1 MEDYDTLPDFV
12 DLDITEDVVEQ
23 VARRL
28 SGSAG
33 PGGSDAQAIQ
43 HWLLRFGGASGELRR
58 AVAGLVEWMANDFP
72 PWAAYRALKA
82 GRLIALDKCPGVRPV
97 GIGEVWNRL
106 NAKCVLLVSLDEAK
120 EACGVDQLCS
130 GLEAG
135 IEGAIHAMR
144 LLWQSHSAEEEW
156 GFLLVDARNAF
167 NEGNRMV
174 MLWTVRHKWPSGAR
188 FTFNCYRHWSALVVR
203 FPQGHAYTIF
213 SREGVTQGDPLAMVA
228 YGLLLLPLIRDLKRE
243 LPDVNQPWYADDS
256 GAGGNFAGIR
266 SYFERLQEKGP
277 RRGYFPEP
285 SKSILVVQEHNRA
298 AAEIAFKDLGFT
310 IVTGT
315 RYLGGY
321 IGSAEDQ
328 SEWVNSKT
336 SDWTAAVGELSQVA
350 ERFPQS
356 AYAGLQKSLQQE
368 WQFLQRVTAGLGK
381 EFRGVEDALT
391 TKFLPALFG
400 ITETDNPLRQ
410 LACLPV
416 KQSGLAIPDPTT
428 TADENWTTS
437 TFLPATFTRSRKLG
451 QILIETLRDVVLLA
465 LSDADS
471 VIQRMHNPI
480 NRAFTSRSINLFFA
494 CQFDSSDRSSKDKYW
509 RYEFSPGVL
518 TAFFDRI
525 VQRVPDLE
533 IFHRMQKK
541 FVIVLDFNWLGESR
555 VVVVHKANF
564 LDAGIFQSFALRKI
578 REILLRSFHKNSE
591 RVSALLQI
599 RVVDFMF

>member
-1 MEDYDTLPDFV
+1 
-12 DLDITEDVVEQ
+12 
-23 VARRL
+23 
-28 SGSAG
+28 
-33 PGGSDAQAIQ
+33 
-43 HWLLRFGGASGELRR
+43 
-58 AVAGLVEWMANDFP
+58 
-72 PWAAYRALKA
+72 
-82 GRLIALDKCPGVRPV
+82 
-97 GIGEVWNRL
+97 
-106 NAKCVLLVSLDEAK
+106 
-120 EACGVDQLCS
+120 
-130 GLEAG
+130 
-135 IEGAIHAMR
+135 
-144 LLWQSHSAEEEW
+144 
-156 GFLLVDARNAF
+156 
-167 NEGNRMV
+167 MV

-285 SKSILVVQEHNRA
+285 SKSILVVQEHNKA

-368 WQFLQRVTAGLGK
+368 WQFLQRVTAGLGE

-437 TFLPATFTRSRKLG
+437 TVVCGHLIAALRGTEEFRSVEHNHIMAEGRAAMRLRKTSTSEGKLVTILNGLVADRSRTIKRGQHTGAWLSALPSTVNGTELSAQEFRDAISMRYGITPSDLPAQCDGCDIPVSPSSMPSAAKR
-451 QILIETLRDVVLLA
+451 V
-465 LSDADS
+465 
-471 VIQRMHNPI
+471 
-480 NRAFTSRSINLFFA
+480 
-494 CQFDSSDRSSKDKYW
+494 DSS
-509 RYEFSPGVL
+509 
-518 TAFFDRI
+518 
-525 VQRVPDLE
+525 
-533 IFHRMQKK
+533 
-541 FVIVLDFNWLGESR
+541 
-555 VVVVHKANF
+555 
-564 LDAGIFQSFALRKI
+564 SFATTRC
-578 REILLRSFHKNSE
+578 ETS
-591 RVSALLQI
+591 
-599 RVVDFMF
+599 